1 METASIGDDHFMG
14 EMPRPFVLASTSPR
28 RRQLLEEAGL
38 SFSIEVPDVEEL
50 GVPGEHPEQLAPRL
64 ATEKALAVAERVPP
78 RAVILAA
85 DTLVVLGNDVLGKP
99 RDRDEAQAML
109 LRLSG
114 RVHRVLTGYAV
125 LRPDDDVLETGLEES
140 RVQIRGVSPEEA
152 ARYAAGGE
160 PMDKAGGYAAQGE
173 GGRFIASIDG
183 LRSNVIGLPVEVV
196 LPVLARFGVSLA

>member
-1 METASIGDDHFMG
+1 MG
-14 EMPRPFVLASTSPR
+14 EMPRPFVLASASPR

-38 SFSIEVPDVEEL
+38 SFSIEVPDVEER
-50 GVPGEHPEQLAPRL
+50 GVPGELPEQLAPRL
-64 ATEKALAVAERVPP
+64 AADKAHAVARRVPP

-85 DTLVVLGNDVLGKP
+85 DTLVVLGTDVLGKP
-99 RDRDEAQAML
+99 QDREEARAML

-114 RVHRVLTGYAV
+114 KAHRVLTGYAV
-125 LRPDDDVLETGLEES
+125 LRPEDGALETGVEES
-140 RVQIRGVSPEEA
+140 LVHIRGVSPQEA

-173 GGRFIASIDG
+173 GGRFVESIDG

-196 LPVLARFGVSLA
+196 LPLLARFGVSPA

>member
-1 METASIGDDHFMG
+1 METTSIGDDHFMG

-28 RRQLLEEAGL
+28 RRRLLEEAGL

-50 GVPGEHPEQLAPRL
+50 SVPGELPEQLAPRL
-64 ATEKALAVAERVPP
+64 ATEKARAVVGRVPP

-99 RDRDEAQAML
+99 QDHDEAQAML

-114 RVHRVLTGYAV
+114 KTHRVLTGYAV
-125 LRPDDDVLETGLEES
+125 LRPEDDVLETGVEES
-140 RVQIRGVSPEEA
+140 RVHIRGVSPQEA

-173 GGRFIASIDG
+173 GGRFIQSIDG
-183 LRSNVIGLPVEVV
+183 LRSNVIGLPVEIV
-196 LPVLARFGVSLA
+196 LPVLSRFGVSLA